1 MVLQIRP
8 EFITRLSSRG
18 EPLPIVPVKSAV
30 FSAHLE
36 AFIEWLNRYWP
47 LRKSIDDIDAPAW
60 RNTRAATA
68 PSAEQSDDVEQEP
81 DGDALVL
88 VNPKEDEDAG
98 E

>member
-1 MVLQIRP
+1 M
-8 EFITRLSSRG
+8 
-18 EPLPIVPVKSAV
+18 
-30 FSAHLE
+30 LE
-36 AFIEWLNRYWP
+36 AGFFVHLQALIEWMNRYWP
-47 LRKSIDDIDAPAW
+47 LRKSIDEIDALAPH
-60 RNTRAATA
+60 NTRAATA

>member
-1 MVLQIRP
+1 MGKLID
-8 EFITRLSSRG
+8 EFDT
-18 EPLPIVPVKSAV
+18 PVS
-30 FSAHLE
+30 H
-36 AFIEWLNRYWP
+36 
-47 LRKSIDDIDAPAW
+47 
-60 RNTRAATA
+60 NTRAATA